1 MLKGGL
7 RMFGDLGAIKT
18 SLEDV
23 AKQLKQLVEKLT
35 PTNKL
40 VSELI
45 EENAALRKE
54 MAQLRTELSKR
65 KRASSGKNP
74 SRSDSI

>member
-1 MLKGGL
+1 
-7 RMFGDLGAIKT
+7 MFGDLGAIKE
-18 SLEDV
+18 SLEQV
-23 AKQLKQLVEKLT
+23 AKQLKQLVAKLT

-54 MAQLRTELSKR
+54 MSELKAELARHNEKASRQTKKKTRAAQ
-65 KRASSGKNP
+65 
-74 SRSDSI
+74 